1 MDDAR
6 FEDLPPWRKAMDLA
20 VLVHRVS
27 GEPEFVQETILREEA
42 VKTAITIPSRV
53 AEGLRRQQP
62 GVFGVLLDDA
72 RGKVARLETVLYI
85 ALEIGCLAR
94 ERFDEVYAPA
104 EETGRLI
111 DEVDEELSDRHGGKR
126 VRRRGDAAG

>member
-1 MDDAR
+1 
-6 FEDLPPWRKAMDLA
+6 
-20 VLVHRVS
+20 
-27 GEPEFVQETILREEA
+27 
-42 VKTAITIPSRV
+42 
-53 AEGLRRQQP
+53 
-62 GVFGVLLDDA
+62 VFGVLLDDA

-94 ERFDEVYAPA
+94 ERFDEVYALA

-126 VRRRGDAAG
+126 VRRWEIPPVFEDE